1 MTRTFAKAFLAGGI
15 VALSAWGAF
24 SHPVLKSTLP
34 KADAF
39 LQTPKEIR
47 LTFSEAL
54 ILKFSGVELK
64 DQDGRRVETGPIA
77 LDPKDQKQLVVPL
90 KALLAP
96 GRYIVEWHAVS
107 EDTHRLKGSYS
118 FEVKP

>member
-1 MTRTFAKAFLAGGI
+1 MTRIFTKAFLAAGI
-15 VALSAWGAF
+15 VVLSAWGAF

-34 KADAF
+34 QADAS

-64 DQDGRRVETGPIA
+64 DQDGGRVETGPVA

-96 GRYIVEWHAVS
+96 GRYTVEWHAVS

>member
-1 MTRTFAKAFLAGGI
+1 MTRTFTKAFLAGGI
-15 VALSAWGAF
+15 VVLSAWGAF

-34 KADAF
+34 QADAS

-54 ILKFSGVELK
+54 ILRFSGVKLK
-64 DQDGRRVETGPIA
+64 DQDGRRVETGPVA

-90 KALLAP
+90 KSLLAP
-96 GRYIVEWHAVS
+96 GRYTVEWHAVS